1 MGIPGT
7 HFAPLAQVAGA
18 PVHRVQVVARQVHH
32 AAQAQANHKGHKA
45 HLVAPGVSVVYG
57 LLDEGE
63 KGGGGG
69 EKEGRG
75 VSGRGVA

>member
-1 MGIPGT
+1 M
-7 HFAPLAQVAGA
+7 
-18 PVHRVQVVARQVHH
+18 HRVQVVARQVHH

-63 KGGGGG
+63 RKGEEVERKRGWR
-69 EKEGRG
+69 EWKGRG
-75 VSGRGVA
+75 MRLLR